1 METLFIPDLI
11 QIQLLR
17 SNVNFFT
24 KYFSEPAEKAFNQDN
39 ILLSIKTIA
48 NHKNNVELSPFQSN
62 KNGLIIITKEQL
74 IKRKDTFISYGLM
87 DYQSI
92 ESAKP
97 DITICLMGK
106 LSLEV
111 EINYLKAIL
120 ENKND
125 LALYEKLGTNVG
137 KQTIKAAEIEKQE
150 RQDLDV
156 FQNCFNQKIRFKQ
169 DVTLISDKW
178 DIPCSTKYYKAVLSI

>member
-111 EINYLKAIL
+111 EINYLKAIFVEL
-120 ENKND
+120 KN
-125 LALYEKLGTNVG
+125 EK
-137 KQTIKAAEIEKQE
+137 
-150 RQDLDV
+150 
-156 FQNCFNQKIRFKQ
+156 
-169 DVTLISDKW
+169 
-178 DIPCSTKYYKAVLSI
+178 